1 MPLPPPRCAASVC
14 LSLSP
19 PQSLTA
25 ALPPLIAR
33 CQCVWLISPLV
44 LSSLSLSR
52 CLCSLSASLASP
64 VLPSPWP
71 ACDSQMQRPL
81 SLLARALAL
90 LLSCSPVSCALP
102 WPVPFPPPLMLP
114 RTYPHAPCLMRTRA
128 GLCLFPGHTV
138 ANCCRRFSA
147 VLAVF
152 RHYCSYNRTRLSLC
166 WRYLLPRNTAKS
178 PTRANTALYPARS
191 ISARCPW

>member
-81 SLLARALAL
+81 SPLSSLAPLLSCCLAL
-90 LLSCSPVSCALP
+90 LSRVPCPGLSPSPRLSCCPARILTRPASCVRAPACAYFHSRKLLSSLQRGACCVQALLFVQQDAAVS
-102 WPVPFPPPLMLP
+102 
-114 RTYPHAPCLMRTRA
+114 
-128 GLCLFPGHTV
+128 
-138 ANCCRRFSA
+138 
-147 VLAVF
+147 VLAILAPAKHSQVPNS
-152 RHYCSYNRTRLSLC
+152 RKHSLVSS
-166 WRYLLPRNTAKS
+166 K
-178 PTRANTALYPARS
+178 
-191 ISARCPW
+191 IH